1 MDQTDHN
8 SVSKATVFRDL
19 RTLMCPRGA
28 HGGKPWAMRLGLAR
42 GLAEGPRGPRDTI
55 EGDTVDRG
63 MQLQPQLH
71 ALGHMQSPSTGRP
84 PEQATVLKA
93 PVPGTPGGLP
103 RGVRCLRL
111 LMAMNRTKCSL
122 SGEPWVLSLRR
133 GHAGA
138 GELGGYR
145 GPRKD
150 PGPGV
155 RDTFC
160 GSLAWVPSAA

>member
-19 RTLMCPRGA
+19 RTLMCPWGA
-28 HGGKPWAMRLGLAR
+28 HGGKPWATRLGLAR
-42 GLAEGPRGPRDTI
+42 GLAEGHRGPRDTI

-71 ALGHMQSPSTGRP
+71 ALGHMQSPSTGDPQSRP
-84 PEQATVLKA
+84 PFSKHPFQGPLEGCL
-93 PVPGTPGGLP
+93 G
-103 RGVRCLRL
+103 GVRCLRL

-133 GHAGA
+133 GRAGA